1 MKTWTW
7 SQAWSRTK
15 ALWPARPGW
24 LGWPAVRALGRAG
37 LAVLAFVTP
46 LRKWFVDILVVA
58 IAVVFVVSAF
68 LELWNTAPVMD
79 PISVPKSLA
88 ERGYSGDVIAAR
100 LVDQARRIERDT
112 NASSDRSGAAAA
124 GGTSSLTTIT
134 VPGSGIS
141 LAVVVATVRRLLGRP
156 ERHIGGEIV
165 VDDADGLTRYRMTI
179 RIDGPDATAVEGQ
192 PERSVDAAIKDGARV
207 LTGLLRPCAFAAVL
221 LDEPGQNAADHFIAA
236 CLADASER
244 DRDWA
249 HNLKGLR
256 LYREGRYDEAIAQY
270 QEAIKRMP
278 TYRSAFANW
287 ARTLCMKGD
296 VTASI
301 EVYRKA
307 QSIGVSLRS
316 GTDDELKA
324 RCEEFRSR
332 NAPK

>member
-1 MKTWTW
+1 M
-7 SQAWSRTK
+7 QA
-15 ALWPARPGW
+15 
-24 LGWPAVRALGRAG
+24 VGRAS

-46 LRKWFVDILVVA
+46 LRKWFVDVLVVA
-58 IAVVFVVSAF
+58 VGLVFLVGAV

-79 PISVPKSLA
+79 PIAVPKSLVD
-88 ERGYSGDVIAAR
+88 RGYSGDVIAAR

-124 GGTSSLTTIT
+124 GGPSSLTSIT

-179 RIDGPDATAVEGQ
+179 RIDGPDASAVEGQ
-192 PERSVDAAIKDGARV
+192 AERSIDAAVREGARV

-221 LDEPGQNAADHFIAA
+221 LEEPGQNAVDHFIAT
-236 CLADASER
+236 CLADKRER

-256 LYREGRYDEAIAQY
+256 LYRDGRYDEAITQY

-278 TYRSAFANW
+278 TYRSALANW

-301 EVYRKA
+301 EIYRKA
-307 QSIGVSLRS
+307 QSIGVSLRP

-324 RCEEFRSR
+324 RCEDFRNR